1 MSSSAEPFEFGTL
14 EPLATLAGGGGDRTL
29 EEMLDELR
37 ATAHAEGFE
46 AGRQEALAAIRPA
59 MQSLADALQG
69 AGENADRFLE
79 DAERSAV
86 ELALAL
92 ARKMVGAAFE
102 VQPELV
108 LEAVDRRAAADD
120 RPRPPRAGGQPGGL
134 RAGARRRRRRSPRR
148 SAASAG
154 WTSSPSA
161 GSPAAAASCAPR
173 RARSTRRSRSSW
185 RAPDEIAADLLRVRA
200 DG

>member
-29 EEMLDELR
+29 EEMLDDLR
-37 ATAHAEGFE
+37 AAAHAEGYE
-46 AGRQEALAAIRPA
+46 AGRQEALAAIQPA

-92 ARKMVGAAFE
+92 TRKMVGAAFE

-108 LEAVDRRAAADD
+108 LETVTGALRRTTVRDHLVLEVNPDDFELVRDAADGVAARIGGIRRMD
-120 RPRPPRAGGQPGGL
+120 VVAERRIARGGCVVRTEEGEIDAQIEEQLARAG
-134 RAGARRRRRRSPRR
+134 
-148 SAASAG
+148 
-154 WTSSPSA
+154 
-161 GSPAAAASCAPR
+161 
-173 RARSTRRSRSSW
+173 
-185 RAPDEIAADLLRVRA
+185 EIAADLLRVRA

>member
-14 EPLATLAGGGGDRTL
+14 EPLATLAGGSGDRTL
-29 EEMLDELR
+29 EEMLDDLR
-37 ATAHAEGFE
+37 AAAHAEGYE
-46 AGRQEALAAIRPA
+46 AGRQEALAAIQPA

-108 LEAVDRRAAADD
+108 LEAVTGALRRTTVRDHLVLEVNPDDFELVRDAADGVAARIGGIRRMD
-120 RPRPPRAGGQPGGL
+120 VVAERRIARGGCVVRTEEGEIDAQIEEQLARAG
-134 RAGARRRRRRSPRR
+134 
-148 SAASAG
+148 
-154 WTSSPSA
+154 
-161 GSPAAAASCAPR
+161 
-173 RARSTRRSRSSW
+173 
-185 RAPDEIAADLLRVRA
+185 EIAADLLRVRA